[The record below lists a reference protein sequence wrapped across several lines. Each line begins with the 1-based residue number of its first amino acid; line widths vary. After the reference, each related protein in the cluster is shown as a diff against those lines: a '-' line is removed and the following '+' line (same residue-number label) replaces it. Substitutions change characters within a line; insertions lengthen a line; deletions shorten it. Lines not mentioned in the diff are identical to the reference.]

1 MNRYGKILE
10 RRLLEYRKVQLTG
23 GSTLTISLPKQ
34 WTKQAG
40 ISHGDKLAIIPQK
53 DLSLHV
59 VPRLEEEHPAA
70 LEATVIVDPQEYP
83 EATLRRVIA
92 HYLVG
97 YDIIRVYSAKNRLPV
112 KLRTLLKETIR
123 NKFIGTEI
131 VEESSEKLVLQA
143 FLGHMDFSIEGTLNR
158 MHILSSIMHK
168 EAIESIQNLDKE
180 LLADLV
186 NRDNDVD
193 RLYLFTVRLLKK
205 AMQDPHVFEDLGIE
219 RPRDA
224 LGYRLV
230 SKSLERIAD
239 HATTIAENALEL
251 SAPPEQRVFDPLVEM
266 YKVSNEGHKQGVYA
280 LFKLDQKFAD
290 RSFELVSKLPE
301 MEEKI
306 MQQVLGGKTDL
317 DFALPI
323 RMILKSNRRIGE
335 YGADI
340 AEIAINMIAK
350 EPSQK
355 NQRLL

>member
-1 MNRYGKILE
+1 M
-10 RRLLEYRKVQLTG
+10 EYRKVQLTG

-34 WTKQAG
+34 WTKRAG
-40 ISHGDKLAIIPQK
+40 ISPGDRLAIIPQK

-70 LEATVIVDPQEYP
+70 LDATLTVGPQEDP
-83 EATLRRVIA
+83 EAALRRVIA

-97 YDIIRVYSAKNRLPV
+97 YDIIRIHSVKNRLPIR
-112 KLRTLLKETIR
+112 LRTLLKETIR

-168 EAIESIQNLDKE
+168 EAIESIQNLDRE

-186 NRDNDVD
+186 NRDNDID

-205 AMQDPHVFEDLGIE
+205 AMQDPHVFEDLGIR

-239 HATTIAENALEL
+239 HAAAIAENALEL
-251 SAPPEQRVFDPLVEM
+251 PSPPDQEVFDRIVEM
-266 YKVSNEGHKQGVYA
+266 YRISDEGHKQGVLS

-290 RSFELVSKLPE
+290 RSFELVGRLPE
-301 MEEKI
+301 MEERI
-306 MQQVLGGKTDL
+306 MQEVLGGKTDL
-317 DFALPI
+317 NFALPI
-323 RMILKSNRRIGE
+323 RMILESNRRIGE

-340 AEIAINMIAK
+340 AEIAINMIAR
-350 EPSQK
+350 EPS
-355 NQRLL
+355 